1 MAAKPALRVETG
13 RGTCVS
19 VVPLHGCAPARGFS
33 SPDQMDGAMS
43 PDGKSLYVA
52 STTSAS
58 IGIVN
63 ISPRT
68 GAIKQ
73 AKGSGGCLLERGGDS
88 DVTVTGCG
96 KARGFGVGT
105 YGVAVSPDG
114 HNVYVVSDNR
124 DDPGDPPASSIAVF
138 ARRSSGSL
146 KQLSGAAG
154 CLASSPG
161 DSCAV
166 LAGLSGL
173 KVSVS
178 PDGGR
183 VYVTGPNLWVFARN
197 SKHRGADPRR
207 LPEHGRVCELRV
219 HPVRARGERARMGAE
234 RPPRL
239 RGHER
244 RAPARGQLSRRARE
258 PGGGADPGRC
268 PCRCR
273 STAAWRR
280 ACRAAPWTTGWD
292 PTCPIP

>member
-63 ISPRT
+63 VSPRT

-88 DVTVTGCG
+88 DVTVKGCG

-114 HNVYVVSDNR
+114 DNVYVVSDNR

-138 ARRSSGSL
+138 ARRSNGSL

-178 PDGGR
+178 PDGAR
-183 VYVTGPNLWVFARN
+183 VYVTGPNLWVFAR
-197 SKHRGADPRR
+197 HPGTGA
-207 LPEHGRVCELRV
+207 LTLSGCQSMVGGCELRV
-219 HPVRARGERARMGAE
+219 HPVRARGERARVGAG

-258 PGGGADPGRC
+258 PGGGAGAGR
-268 PCRCR
+268 CRCR
-273 STAAWRR
+273 CPSTAAWRR
-280 ACRAAPWTTGWD
+280 ACRAARWTTGWD
-292 PTCPIP
+292 PTCRIP